1 METKDLH
8 IDKSNNLHTDK
19 SNDLHTDNID
29 NPNNLHII
37 AVTGPDIN
45 NGPGFRV
52 TIWVSGCTHACPGC
66 QNKHTWKYGQGH
78 KLDDMVPYHL
88 TCKEKILNLIGDEHI
103 DGVTIS
109 GGDPLDQS
117 PQALKELAKFLSN
130 IKKRYPKKSIWLY
143 TGYLIEDLN
152 NYPHKEVIKNCDVI
166 IDGPYVKEKRNITIP
181 FRGSTNQ
188 RIIDVQKSFKENK
201 ICIIDDSEFVK

>member
-1 METKDLH
+1 M
-8 IDKSNNLHTDK
+8 DK
-19 SNDLHTDNID
+19 SND
-29 NPNNLHII
+29 LHII

-78 KLDDMVPYHL
+78 MVPY
-88 TCKEKILNLIGDEHI
+88 TNITYKDKILNLIGDEHI

-117 PQALKELAKFLSN
+117 VQALEELAKFLSN
-130 IKKRYPKKSIWLY
+130 IKKRYPEKSIWLY
-143 TGYLIEDLN
+143 TGYLIEDLK
-152 NYPHKEVIKNCDVI
+152 NYQYKEVIKDCDVI

-188 RIIDVQKSFKENK
+188 RIIDVQKSLEENK
-201 ICIIDDSEFVK
+201 ICTIDDSEFVK

>member
-8 IDKSNNLHTDK
+8 IDKSNNLH
-19 SNDLHTDNID
+19 IM
-29 NPNNLHII
+29 

-45 NGPGFRV
+45 NGSGFRV

-88 TCKEKILNLIGDEHI
+88 TCKEKILNLIGDKHI

-117 PQALKELAKFLSN
+117 AQALKELAKFLSD

>member
-8 IDKSNNLHTDK
+8 MEK
-19 SNDLHTDNID
+19 
-29 NPNNLHII
+29 PNNLHIM

-78 KLDDMVPYHL
+78 KLDDMVPYHI
-88 TCKEKILNLIGDEHI
+88 TCKEKILNLIGDKHI

-117 PQALKELAKFLSN
+117 AQALKELAKFLSN
-130 IKKRYPKKSIWLY
+130 IKKRYPEKSIWLY

-152 NYPHKEVIKNCDVI
+152 NYLHKEVIKNCDVI

-188 RIIDVQKSFKENK
+188 RIIDVQKSLKENK

>member
-8 IDKSNNLHTDK
+8 IEKSNNLH
-19 SNDLHTDNID
+19 IM
-29 NPNNLHII
+29 

-78 KLDDMVPYHL
+78 KLDDMVPYHI
-88 TCKEKILNLIGDEHI
+88 TCKEKILNLIGDKHI

-117 PQALKELAKFLSN
+117 AQALKELAKFLSN
-130 IKKRYPKKSIWLY
+130 IKKRYPEKSIWLY

-201 ICIIDDSEFVK
+201 ICTIDDSEFIK

>member
-8 IDKSNNLHTDK
+8 IEKSNNLH
-19 SNDLHTDNID
+19 IM
-29 NPNNLHII
+29 

-78 KLDDMVPYHL
+78 KLDDMVPYHI
-88 TCKEKILNLIGDEHI
+88 TCKEKILNLIGDKHI

-117 PQALKELAKFLSN
+117 AQALKELAKFISN
-130 IKKRYPKKSIWLY
+130 IKKRYPEKSIWLY

-152 NYPHKEVIKNCDVI
+152 NYLHKEVIKNCDVI

-201 ICIIDDSEFVK
+201 ICTIDDSEFVK

>member
-19 SNDLHTDNID
+19 S
-29 NPNNLHII
+29 NNLHII

-52 TIWVSGCTHACPGC
+52 TIWVSGCTHACHGC
-66 QNKHTWKYGQGH
+66 QNRHTWEYSKGH
-78 KLDDMVPYHL
+78 KLDDMVPY
-88 TCKEKILNLIGDEHI
+88 TNITYKDKILNLIGDEHI

-117 PQALKELAKFLSN
+117 VQALEELAKFLSN
-130 IKKRYPKKSIWLY
+130 IKKRYPEKSIWLY
-143 TGYLIEDLN
+143 TGYFIEDLN

-188 RIIDVQKSFKENK
+188 RIIDVQKSFKENN
-201 ICIIDDSEFVK
+201 IYMIDDSEFVK

>member
-1 METKDLH
+1 METKDLYT
-8 IDKSNNLHTDK
+8 DKSNNLH
-19 SNDLHTDNID
+19 IM
-29 NPNNLHII
+29 

-52 TIWVSGCTHACPGC
+52 TIWVSGCTHSCPGC

-117 PQALKELAKFLSN
+117 AQALKELAKFLSN
-130 IKKRYPKKSIWLY
+130 IKKRYPEKSIWLY

-152 NYPHKEVIKNCDVI
+152 NYLHKEVIKNCDVI

-201 ICIIDDSEFVK
+201 ICTIDDSEFVK

>member
-8 IDKSNNLHTDK
+8 IDKSNDLHVDK
-19 SNDLHTDNID
+19 S
-29 NPNNLHII
+29 NNLHIM

-66 QNKHTWKYGQGH
+66 QNRHTWEYAKGH
-78 KLDDMVPYHL
+78 KLDDMVPY
-88 TCKEKILNLIGDEHI
+88 TNITYKDKILNLIGDDHI

-117 PQALKELAKFLSN
+117 AQALEELAKFLYN
-130 IKKRYPKKSIWLY
+130 IKKRYPEKSIWLY

>member
-8 IDKSNNLHTDK
+8 IEKSNNLH
-19 SNDLHTDNID
+19 IM
-29 NPNNLHII
+29 

-78 KLDDMVPYHL
+78 KLDDMVPYHI
-88 TCKEKILNLIGDEHI
+88 TCKEKILNLIGDKHI

-117 PQALKELAKFLSN
+117 AQALKELAKFISN
-130 IKKRYPKKSIWLY
+130 IKKRYPEKSIWLY

-201 ICIIDDSEFVK
+201 ICTIDDLEFVK

>member
-8 IDKSNNLHTDK
+8 MEKSNNLH
-19 SNDLHTDNID
+19 IM
-29 NPNNLHII
+29 

-66 QNKHTWKYGQGH
+66 QNRHTWEYAKGH
-78 KLDDMVPYHL
+78 KLDDMVPYHI
-88 TCKEKILNLIGDEHI
+88 TCKEKILNLIGDKHI

-117 PQALKELAKFLSN
+117 AQALKELAKFLSN
-130 IKKRYPKKSIWLY
+130 IKKRYPEKSIWLY

-201 ICIIDDSEFVK
+201 ICTIDDSEFVK

>member
-8 IDKSNNLHTDK
+8 IDKSNDLHVDK
-19 SNDLHTDNID
+19 S
-29 NPNNLHII
+29 NNLHIM

-45 NGPGFRV
+45 NGSGFRV

-117 PQALKELAKFLSN
+117 AQALKELAKFLSD

-166 IDGPYVKEKRNITIP
+166 IDGPYIKEKRNITIP

>member
-8 IDKSNNLHTDK
+8 IDKSNNLHMGK
-19 SNDLHTDNID
+19 SND
-29 NPNNLHII
+29 LHII

-45 NGPGFRV
+45 NGPGFRI

-66 QNKHTWKYGQGH
+66 QNKHTWKYAQGH
-78 KLDDMVPYHL
+78 KLDDIVPY
-88 TCKEKILNLIGDEHI
+88 TNIIYKDKILNLIGDEHI

-117 PQALKELAKFLSN
+117 VQALEELAKFLSN
-130 IKKRYPKKSIWLY
+130 IKKRYPEKSIWLY
-143 TGYLIEDLN
+143 TGYFIEDLN

-201 ICIIDDSEFVK
+201 ICMIDDSEFVK

>member
-8 IDKSNNLHTDK
+8 MEKSNNLH
-19 SNDLHTDNID
+19 IM
-29 NPNNLHII
+29 

-88 TCKEKILNLIGDEHI
+88 TCKEKILNLIGDKHI

-117 PQALKELAKFLSN
+117 EQALKELAKFLSN
-130 IKKRYPKKSIWLY
+130 IKKRYPEKSIWLY
-143 TGYLIEDLN
+143 TGYLIEDLK
-152 NYPHKEVIKNCDVI
+152 NYPYKEVIKNCDVI

-201 ICIIDDSEFVK
+201 ICTIDDSEFIK

>member
-8 IDKSNNLHTDK
+8 MEKSNNLH
-19 SNDLHTDNID
+19 IM
-29 NPNNLHII
+29 

-78 KLDDMVPYHL
+78 KLDDMVPYHI
-88 TCKEKILNLIGDEHI
+88 TCKEKILNLIGDKHI

-117 PQALKELAKFLSN
+117 AQALKELAKFLSN
-130 IKKRYPKKSIWLY
+130 IKKRYPEKSIWLY
-143 TGYLIEDLN
+143 TGYFIEDLKN
-152 NYPHKEVIKNCDVI
+152 SPHKEVIKNCDVI

-201 ICIIDDSEFVK
+201 ICTIDDSEFVK

>member
-19 SNDLHTDNID
+19 SNDLH
-29 NPNNLHII
+29 II

-45 NGPGFRV
+45 NGAGFRV

-66 QNKHTWKYGQGH
+66 QNKHTWKYAKGH
-78 KLDDMVPYHL
+78 KLDDMVPY
-88 TCKEKILNLIGDEHI
+88 TNITYKDKILNLIGDEHI

-117 PQALKELAKFLSN
+117 VQALEELAKFLSN
-130 IKKRYPKKSIWLY
+130 IKKRYPEKSIWLY
-143 TGYLIEDLN
+143 TGYFIEDLK
-152 NYPHKEVIKNCDVI
+152 NYPHKEIIKNCDVI

-188 RIIDVQKSFKENK
+188 SIIDVKKSFEENK
-201 ICIIDDSEFVK
+201 IYIIDDSEFVK

>member
-1 METKDLH
+1 MDTKDLH
-8 IDKSNNLHTDK
+8 MEKSNNLH
-19 SNDLHTDNID
+19 IM
-29 NPNNLHII
+29 

-52 TIWVSGCTHACPGC
+52 TIWVSGCTHAYPGC

-78 KLDDMVPYHL
+78 KLYDMVPYHL

-117 PQALKELAKFLSN
+117 AQALKELAKFLSN
-130 IKKRYPKKSIWLY
+130 IKKRYPEKSIWLY
-143 TGYLIEDLN
+143 TGYLIEDLK
-152 NYPHKEVIKNCDVI
+152 NYPYKEVIKNCDVI
-166 IDGPYVKEKRNITIP
+166 IDGPYIKEKRNITIP

-201 ICIIDDSEFVK
+201 ICTIDDSEFVK

>member
-1 METKDLH
+1 MGTKDLH

-19 SNDLHTDNID
+19 SN
-29 NPNNLHII
+29 NLHIM

-78 KLDDMVPYHL
+78 KLDDMVPYHI
-88 TCKEKILNLIGDEHI
+88 TCKEKILNLIGDKHI

-117 PQALKELAKFLSN
+117 AQALKELAKFLSN
-130 IKKRYPKKSIWLY
+130 IKKRYPEKSIWLY
-143 TGYLIEDLN
+143 TGYLIEDLK
-152 NYPHKEVIKNCDVI
+152 NYPYKEVIKNCDVI

-201 ICIIDDSEFVK
+201 ICTIDDSEFVK

>member
-8 IDKSNNLHTDK
+8 IDKSNNLH
-19 SNDLHTDNID
+19 
-29 NPNNLHII
+29 II
-37 AVTGPDIN
+37 TVTGPDIN

-66 QNKHTWKYGQGH
+66 QNKHTWKYAQGH
-78 KLDDMVPYHL
+78 KLDDMVSY
-88 TCKEKILNLIGDEHI
+88 TNITYKDKILNLIGDEHI

-117 PQALKELAKFLSN
+117 VQALEELAKFLSN
-130 IKKRYPKKSIWLY
+130 IKKRYPEKSIWLY
-143 TGYLIEDLN
+143 TGYLIEDLK

-201 ICIIDDSEFVK
+201 ICMIDDSEFVK

>member
-8 IDKSNNLHTDK
+8 MEKSNNLH
-19 SNDLHTDNID
+19 IM
-29 NPNNLHII
+29 

-88 TCKEKILNLIGDEHI
+88 TCKEKILNLIGDKHI

-117 PQALKELAKFLSN
+117 EQALKELAKFLSN
-130 IKKRYPKKSIWLY
+130 IKKRYPEKSIWLY

-152 NYPHKEVIKNCDVI
+152 NYPHKEVIKNCAAI

-201 ICIIDDSEFVK
+201 ICTIDDSEFVK

>member
-8 IDKSNNLHTDK
+8 IDKSNDLHMGK
-19 SNDLHTDNID
+19 SND
-29 NPNNLHII
+29 LHII

-66 QNKHTWKYGQGH
+66 QNKHTWKYAKGH
-78 KLDDMVPYHL
+78 KLDDMVPY
-88 TCKEKILNLIGDEHI
+88 TNITYKDKILNLIGDEHI

-117 PQALKELAKFLSN
+117 VQALEELAKFLSN
-130 IKKRYPKKSIWLY
+130 IKKRYPEKSIWLY
-143 TGYLIEDLN
+143 TGYFIEDLN

-201 ICIIDDSEFVK
+201 ICMIDDSEFVK

>member
-8 IDKSNNLHTDK
+8 IEKSNNLH
-19 SNDLHTDNID
+19 IM
-29 NPNNLHII
+29 

-78 KLDDMVPYHL
+78 KLDDMVPYHI
-88 TCKEKILNLIGDEHI
+88 TCKEKILNLIGDKHI

-117 PQALKELAKFLSN
+117 AQALKELAKFISN
-130 IKKRYPKKSIWLY
+130 IKKRYPEKSIWLY

-152 NYPHKEVIKNCDVI
+152 NYLHKEVIKNCDVI

-201 ICIIDDSEFVK
+201 ICTIDDLEFVK

>member
-1 METKDLH
+1 METKYLH
-8 IDKSNNLHTDK
+8 IDKSNNLHIDNIDK
-19 SNDLHTDNID
+19 SND
-29 NPNNLHII
+29 LHII

-52 TIWVSGCTHACPGC
+52 TIWVSGCTHACLGC
-66 QNKHTWKYGQGH
+66 QNKHTWKYSQAH
-78 KLDDMVPYHL
+78 KLDDMVPY
-88 TCKEKILNLIGDEHI
+88 TNITYKDKILNLIGDEHI

-117 PQALKELAKFLSN
+117 VQALEELAKFLSN
-130 IKKRYPKKSIWLY
+130 IKKRYPEKSIWLY
-143 TGYLIEDLN
+143 TGYFIEDLK

-201 ICIIDDSEFVK
+201 ICTIDDSEFVK

>member
-1 METKDLH
+1 MGTKDLH
-8 IDKSNNLHTDK
+8 IDKSNDLHTDK
-19 SNDLHTDNID
+19 SN
-29 NPNNLHII
+29 NLHIM

-45 NGPGFRV
+45 NGSGFRV

-88 TCKEKILNLIGDEHI
+88 TCKEKILNLIGDKHI

-117 PQALKELAKFLSN
+117 AQALEELAKFLSD

>member
-8 IDKSNNLHTDK
+8 MEKSNNLH
-19 SNDLHTDNID
+19 IM
-29 NPNNLHII
+29 

-78 KLDDMVPYHL
+78 KLDDMVPYHI
-88 TCKEKILNLIGDEHI
+88 TCKEKILNLIGDKHI

-117 PQALKELAKFLSN
+117 AQALKELAKFLSN
-130 IKKRYPKKSIWLY
+130 IKKRYPEKSIWLY
-143 TGYLIEDLN
+143 TGYLIEDLK
-152 NYPHKEVIKNCDVI
+152 NYPYKEVIKNCDVI

-201 ICIIDDSEFVK
+201 ICTIDDSEFIK

>member
-8 IDKSNNLHTDK
+8 IDKSE
-19 SNDLHTDNID
+19 DLHMDNID
-29 NPNNLHII
+29 KSNNLHII

-78 KLDDMVPYHL
+78 KLDDVIPY
-88 TCKEKILNLIGDEHI
+88 TNITYKDKILNLIGDEHI

-117 PQALKELAKFLSN
+117 VQPLEELAKFLSN
-130 IKKRYPKKSIWLY
+130 IKKRYPEKSIWLY
-143 TGYLIEDLN
+143 TGYFIEDLK
-152 NYPHKEVIKNCDVI
+152 NYPYKEAKEVIKNCDVI
-166 IDGPYVKEKRNITIP
+166 IDGRYVKEKRNITIP

-201 ICIIDDSEFVK
+201 ICTIDDSEFIK

>member
-8 IDKSNNLHTDK
+8 MEKSNNLH
-19 SNDLHTDNID
+19 IM
-29 NPNNLHII
+29 

-78 KLDDMVPYHL
+78 KLDDMVPYHI
-88 TCKEKILNLIGDEHI
+88 TCKEKILNLIGDKHI

-117 PQALKELAKFLSN
+117 AQALKELAKFLYN
-130 IKKRYPKKSIWLY
+130 IKKRYPEKSIWLY
-143 TGYLIEDLN
+143 TGYLIEDLKN
-152 NYPHKEVIKNCDVI
+152 SPHKEVIKNCDVI

-201 ICIIDDSEFVK
+201 ICTIDDSEFVK

>member
-1 METKDLH
+1 MNMETKDLH
-8 IDKSNNLHTDK
+8 IDKSNDLRIDK
-19 SNDLHTDNID
+19 S
-29 NPNNLHII
+29 NNLHIM

-45 NGPGFRV
+45 NGSGFRV

>member
-8 IDKSNNLHTDK
+8 IDKSNDLRIDK
-19 SNDLHTDNID
+19 S
-29 NPNNLHII
+29 NNLHIM

-45 NGPGFRV
+45 NGSGFRV

-88 TCKEKILNLIGDEHI
+88 TCKEKILNLIGDKHI

-117 PQALKELAKFLSN
+117 AQALKELAKFLSD

>member
-1 METKDLH
+1 MDKSNDLH
-8 IDKSNNLHTDK
+8 VDKSNNLH
-19 SNDLHTDNID
+19 IM
-29 NPNNLHII
+29 

-45 NGPGFRV
+45 NGSGFRV

-88 TCKEKILNLIGDEHI
+88 TCKEKILNLIGDKHI

-117 PQALKELAKFLSN
+117 AQALKELAKFLSD

-188 RIIDVQKSFKENK
+188 RIIDVQKSLEENK
-201 ICIIDDSEFVK
+201 ICTIDDLEFVK

>member
-19 SNDLHTDNID
+19 SND
-29 NPNNLHII
+29 LHII

-66 QNKHTWKYGQGH
+66 QNKHTWKYAHGH
-78 KLDDMVPYHL
+78 KLDDMVPY
-88 TCKEKILNLIGDEHI
+88 TNITYKDKILNLIGDEHI

-117 PQALKELAKFLSN
+117 VQALEELAKFLSN
-130 IKKRYPKKSIWLY
+130 IKKRYPEKSIWLY
-143 TGYLIEDLN
+143 TGYSIEDFN

-201 ICIIDDSEFVK
+201 ICMIDDSEFVK

>member
-8 IDKSNNLHTDK
+8 IDKSNNLHIDK
-19 SNDLHTDNID
+19 SND
-29 NPNNLHII
+29 LHII

-66 QNKHTWKYGQGH
+66 QNKHTWKYSQGH
-78 KLDDMVPYHL
+78 KLDDMVPY
-88 TCKEKILNLIGDEHI
+88 TNITYKDKILNLIGDEHI

-117 PQALKELAKFLSN
+117 VQALEELAKFLSN
-130 IKKRYPKKSIWLY
+130 IKKRYPEKSIWLY
-143 TGYLIEDLN
+143 TGYFIEDLN
-152 NYPHKEVIKNCDVI
+152 NYPYKEVIKNCDVI

-201 ICIIDDSEFVK
+201 ICTIDDSEFIK

>member
-8 IDKSNNLHTDK
+8 IDKSNDLHMDNIEK
-19 SNDLHTDNID
+19 SND
-29 NPNNLHII
+29 LHII

-66 QNKHTWKYGQGH
+66 QNKHTWKYAKGH
-78 KLDDMVPYHL
+78 KLDDMVPY
-88 TCKEKILNLIGDEHI
+88 TNITYKDKILNLIGDEHI

-117 PQALKELAKFLSN
+117 VQALEELAKFLSN
-130 IKKRYPKKSIWLY
+130 IKKRYPEKSIWLY
-143 TGYLIEDLN
+143 TGYFIEDLN
-152 NYPHKEVIKNCDVI
+152 NYPHKEVINNCDVI

-201 ICIIDDSEFVK
+201 ICMIDDSEFIK

>member
-8 IDKSNNLHTDK
+8 IDKSKDLHMDNIDK
-19 SNDLHTDNID
+19 SND
-29 NPNNLHII
+29 LHII

-66 QNKHTWKYGQGH
+66 QNKHTWKYSKGH
-78 KLDDMVPYHL
+78 KLDDMVPY
-88 TCKEKILNLIGDEHI
+88 TNITYKDKILNLIGDEHI

-117 PQALKELAKFLSN
+117 VQALEELAKFLSN
-130 IKKRYPKKSIWLY
+130 IKKRYPEKSIWLY
-143 TGYLIEDLN
+143 TGYFIEDLK

-201 ICIIDDSEFVK
+201 ICTIDDLEFVK

>member
-19 SNDLHTDNID
+19 SND
-29 NPNNLHII
+29 LHII

-66 QNKHTWKYGQGH
+66 QNKHTWKYNQGH
-78 KLDDMVPYHL
+78 TLDDMVPY
-88 TCKEKILNLIGDEHI
+88 TNITYKDKILNLIGDEHI

-117 PQALKELAKFLSN
+117 VQALEELAKFLSN
-130 IKKRYPKKSIWLY
+130 IKKRYPEKSIWLY
-143 TGYLIEDLN
+143 TGYFIEDLN
-152 NYPHKEVIKNCDVI
+152 NYPYKEVIKNCDVI

-201 ICIIDDSEFVK
+201 ICTIDDSEFVK

>member
-8 IDKSNNLHTDK
+8 IDKSNDLHVDK
-19 SNDLHTDNID
+19 SNDLHID
-29 NPNNLHII
+29 KSSNLHIM

-45 NGPGFRV
+45 NGSGFRV

-117 PQALKELAKFLSN
+117 AQALKELAKFLSD

-166 IDGPYVKEKRNITIP
+166 IDGPYIKEKRNITIP

>member
-1 METKDLH
+1 ME
-8 IDKSNNLHTDK
+8 KSNNLH
-19 SNDLHTDNID
+19 IM
-29 NPNNLHII
+29 

-66 QNKHTWKYGQGH
+66 QNKHTWKYGKGH
-78 KLDDMVPYHL
+78 KLDDMIPYHI
-88 TCKEKILNLIGDEHI
+88 TCKEKILNLIGDKHI

-117 PQALKELAKFLSN
+117 AQALKELAKFLSN
-130 IKKRYPKKSIWLY
+130 IKKRYPEKSIWLY
-143 TGYLIEDLN
+143 TGYLIEDLK
-152 NYPHKEVIKNCDVI
+152 NYPYKEVIKNCDVI

-201 ICIIDDSEFVK
+201 ICTIDDSEFIK